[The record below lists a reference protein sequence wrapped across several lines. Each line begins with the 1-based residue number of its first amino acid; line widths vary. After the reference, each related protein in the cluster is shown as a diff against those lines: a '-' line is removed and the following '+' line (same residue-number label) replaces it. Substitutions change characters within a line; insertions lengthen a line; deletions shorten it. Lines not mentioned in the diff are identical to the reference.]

1 MRFRAAQSRSGS
13 LAEAVANVVTGYLLA
28 VALQRIAYPLFG
40 ITTSLA
46 TDSIIAGL
54 FTATSRARSY
64 VLRRVF
70 EALGHAGE
78 LGTGDART

>member
-13 LAEAVANVVTGYLLA
+13 LVEAVANVVTGYLLA
-28 VALQRIAYPLFG
+28 RVVQRLAYPFFG

-46 TDSIIAGL
+46 TDSMIAGL
-54 FTATSRARSY
+54 FTATSLARSY

-70 EALGHAGE
+70 EALGRSRCM
-78 LGTGDART
+78 GTGNART